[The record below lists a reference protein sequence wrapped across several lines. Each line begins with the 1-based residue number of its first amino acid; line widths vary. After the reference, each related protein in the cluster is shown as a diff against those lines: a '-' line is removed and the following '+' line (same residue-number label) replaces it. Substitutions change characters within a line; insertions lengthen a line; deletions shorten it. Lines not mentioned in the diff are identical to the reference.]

1 MLPPP
6 EFIQAHQRMSPD
18 ALGYRRGS
26 LVKAG
31 DRTCCAIAEWDSIE
45 RSRLRPL
52 KMVASL
58 VAVFR
63 DTPETLERDPQ
74 HLRRCRCRGHP
85 RIAAG
90 PGLACLARRGRRESR
105 FAEFQDG
112 ATAGR

>member
-45 RSRLRPL
+45 RLAATPP
-52 KMVASL
+52 KNGGVAGSGI
-58 VAVFR
+58 
-63 DTPETLERDPQ
+63 P
-74 HLRRCRCRGHP
+74 
-85 RIAAG
+85 
-90 PGLACLARRGRRESR
+90 
-105 FAEFQDG
+105 
-112 ATAGR
+112 